1 MDGGISWMF
10 FLTIIINSWKE
21 WFITGEIFIKKT
33 FLDEKAKEK
42 YLLGK
47 MGLSMRLSFSLFPF
61 DCLEKFVK
69 TIMIIRMIK
78 YKGEKIF

>member
-1 MDGGISWMF
+1 
-10 FLTIIINSWKE
+10 
-21 WFITGEIFIKKT
+21 
-33 FLDEKAKEK
+33 
-42 YLLGK
+42 
-47 MGLSMRLSFSLFPF
+47 MRLSFSLFPF